1 MSIIELTEKSNPDT
15 INIDLMNGYEIAQ
28 IINKEDA
35 KVAAAVNKVLDS
47 VGIAIDTI
55 AEAFLANGRLAYFGA
70 GTSGRLCVL
79 DAAECPPTFSTP
91 PEMVQTFIAGGPQA
105 LTRAVEHAEDNSE
118 LALEDLQAFN
128 PQPKDIIVA
137 VSASGNP
144 LYAVTIL
151 SEAKKRGI
159 KTIGIT
165 SNPNARIKTWCDIFI
180 NPDVGPEA
188 LTGSSRLKSG
198 TAQKMI
204 LNMLTTGAMIRIGK
218 TYKNY
223 MIDVSVSSKK
233 LYDRACRI
241 ISEISRIDYNQ
252 AEKYLAE
259 SHNNV
264 KAACVMA
271 AKKCSLAEA
280 VSLLEAN
287 HGILRKIIKDNH

>member
-47 VGIAIDTI
+47 VGAAIDTI
-55 AEAFLANGRLAYFGA
+55 AEAFLAGGRLAYFGA
-70 GTSGRLCVL
+70 GTSGRLCIL

-91 PEMVQTFIAGGPQA
+91 PEMVQAFIAGGAPA
-105 LTRAVEHAEDNSE
+105 LTQAVEHAEDNSG

-128 PQPKDIIVA
+128 PQPEDIIVA

-144 LYAVTIL
+144 QYAVTIL
-151 SEAKKRGI
+151 SEAKKQGI

-165 SNPNARIKTWCDIFI
+165 SNPNARIKAYSDIFI

-223 MIDVSVSSKK
+223 MIDVSVSNQK

-241 ISEISRIDYNQ
+241 ISEISGIGYNQ

>member
-47 VGIAIDTI
+47 VGTAIDTI
-55 AEAFLANGRLAYFGA
+55 AEAFLAGGRLAYFGA

-91 PEMVQTFIAGGPQA
+91 PEMVQAFIAGGAPA
-105 LTRAVEHAEDNSE
+105 LTQAVEHAEDNSG

-128 PQPKDIIVA
+128 PQPEDIIVA

-144 LYAVTIL
+144 QYAVTIL

-165 SNPNARIKTWCDIFI
+165 SNPNARIKAYSDIFI

-223 MIDVSVSSKK
+223 MIDVSVSNQK

-241 ISEISRIDYNQ
+241 ISEISGIGYNQ